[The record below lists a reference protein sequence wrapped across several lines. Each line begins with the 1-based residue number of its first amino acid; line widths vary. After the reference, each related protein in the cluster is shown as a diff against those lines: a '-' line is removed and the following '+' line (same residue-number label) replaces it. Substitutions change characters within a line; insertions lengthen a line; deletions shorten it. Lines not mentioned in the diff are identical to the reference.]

1 MKSCGSA
8 SWTWRTTAL
17 VWTLFGVSCWTLDI
31 RSSTQ
36 DTTLPVEGEY
46 LEEIMV
52 SPEQPNTLP
61 KDNSSMTVAKAV
73 KSVNP
78 FLLVAMVVSA
88 LLVLLLTFVY
98 LIRKNEPQDADADG
112 AHSGAPHTNRGFEPD
127 QLPQTPQPPSYE
139 DALKAPWTVWATAQ
153 QTSGATPPPTY
164 EDVQRMFPFPR

>member
-1 MKSCGSA
+1 MTKRYSNKSILA
-8 SWTWRTTAL
+8 HTYFLMFYNTR
-17 VWTLFGVSCWTLDI
+17 VSL
-31 RSSTQ
+31 ST
-36 DTTLPVEGEY
+36 PVSLSIFSE
-46 LEEIMV
+46 
-52 SPEQPNTLP
+52 
-61 KDNSSMTVAKAV
+61 AV